1 MCGCENESNYIC
13 AGLCFMMYK
22 FNTSNF
28 LSGINSLSQQMES
41 IER

>member
-28 LSGINSLSQQMES
+28 LSGIAAFPNK
-41 IER
+41 